1 MLFLLMTDVLVP
13 LLICTRAGCL
23 TCLTLVPAR
32 FQVTPRSPCVLAC
45 HLDGPPL
52 SSHPPEPQCRL
63 QSESR
68 GSFQQPVFQ
77 VVLRDKRKK
86 NGAEFENGKSCKLES
101 AGPSCVLDAP
111 QLPRACTRSSPRP
124 LQASLASQTP
134 PFPCPQGAR
143 ERDHV
148 RSFVYSF
155 ILSLCNKCLLRTRYM
170 PGTVLDVG
178 T

>member
-1 MLFLLMTDVLVP
+1 MPHLPHPRPGEVSGDSQIPLCPCLSPGWPPTLKSPSRASVP
-13 LLICTRAGCL
+13 C
-23 TCLTLVPAR
+23 
-32 FQVTPRSPCVLAC
+32 
-45 HLDGPPL
+45 
-52 SSHPPEPQCRL
+52 L
-63 QSESR
+63 QSESC

-111 QLPRACTRSSPRP
+111 QLPRACTRLSPRP

-143 ERDHV
+143 ERDHM

-155 ILSLCNKCLLRTRYM
+155 ILSLCNKYLLRTRYM